1 MLRLKIVAGLLLA
14 LLIPAGA
21 AFAQPDTGDADFTRY
36 VAFGDSLTAGFSSG
50 SLNVRFQRNSYPALI
65 YRQATGRTTGFEQPL
80 VSEPGQAPV
89 LQLVNLRPITIRPV
103 SNQGGSLINP
113 LGPPNNNIA
122 VPGATLSDLLRKTAS
137 TSNMDPTDLVL
148 RRLGFTQLQQGL
160 SIQPTFAT
168 LWIGNNDVLAA
179 ATSGRVIEGVTITP
193 VAQFEADY
201 RTVVN
206 AIAQT
211 GADMAIAN
219 IPNVTSIPF
228 VTTVSRFVVNPT
240 TNQPVLVNGQPV
252 PLIGPNGPLQAGDFV
267 LLTASGEL
275 ALGNGLPP
283 GIPGASGR
291 PLSDAAVLSAAEVA
305 TIQSRVQ
312 AYNNIIRTVANERN
326 AAFVD
331 ANAILNDLSVRGLR
345 IGGITFTSAFLT
357 GGVFSFDG
365 VHPTPLGYAY
375 LANQFIAAINDKF
388 NGEIQPVNLF
398 PFIFGPLPG
407 SSSASASLTGGKAG
421 FSDFVFTQDA
431 RRNLLLSLGVPKWVV
446 DNQAAPTAKPPRRR
460 SGRQ

>member
-1 MLRLKIVAGLLLA
+1 MHRRKILAGLLLA

-21 AFAQPDTGDADFTRY
+21 AFAQPDTGNADFTRY

-50 SLNVRFQRNSYPALI
+50 SLNQKFQVNSYPALI

-80 VSEPGQAPV
+80 ISEPGQAPV
-89 LQLVNLRPITIRPV
+89 LQLVSLRPLVIRPV

-113 LGPPNNNIA
+113 LGPRYNNIA
-122 VPGATLSDLLRKTAS
+122 VPGAKVGDVLRKTMS
-137 TSNMDPTDLVL
+137 TSATDPTDLVL

-160 SIQPTFAT
+160 SLQPTFAT

-201 RTVVN
+201 RAIAA
-206 AIAQT
+206 AIAQS
-211 GADMAIAN
+211 GAEMAIAN

-228 VTTVSRFVVNPT
+228 VTTVPRFVVNPQ
-240 TNQPVLVNGQPV
+240 TNQPVLINGQPV
-252 PLIGPNGPLQAGDFV
+252 PLIGPNGPLQQGDFV

-283 GIPGASGR
+283 GIPGASGV

-312 AYNNIIRTVANERN
+312 AYNNIIRAVANERN

-331 ANAILNDLSVRGLR
+331 ANALLDDLASNGLH

-357 GGVFSFDG
+357 GGIFSYDG

-375 LANQFIAAINDKF
+375 IANQFIEAINDKY
-388 NGEIQPVNLF
+388 NAEIPLVNLA
-398 PFIFGPLPG
+398 PFIFGKTG
-407 SSSASASLTGGKAG
+407 NAAAGENTSLLFTKEAG
-421 FSDFVFTQDA
+421 
-431 RRNLLLSLGVPKWVV
+431 RNLQLSLGVPKWVV
-446 DNQAAPTAKPPRRR
+446 DQQPAPAPRRPR
-460 SGRQ
+460 RGNRG